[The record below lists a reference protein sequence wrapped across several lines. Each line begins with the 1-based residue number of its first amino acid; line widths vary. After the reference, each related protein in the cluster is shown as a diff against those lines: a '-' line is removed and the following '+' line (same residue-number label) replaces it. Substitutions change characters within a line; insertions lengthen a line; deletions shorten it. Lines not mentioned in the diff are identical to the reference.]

1 MKVNNQV
8 LVYKEDPI
16 ALITK
21 REKDK
26 NGVWWTTYKTLDG
39 ELSTLCKVSGYI
51 KIDPVL
57 YKAFSIAI
65 RERKKYNAAINNN
78 DLIKE
83 ELEPVKF
90 EENMK

>member
-8 LVYKEDPI
+8 LIHKDEPI

-21 REKDK
+21 REKDE
-26 NGVWWTTYKTLDG
+26 NNVIWTTYKTLDG
-39 ELSTLCKVSGYI
+39 ELSTICNVSGYF
-51 KIDPVL
+51 KTDPLL

-83 ELEPVKF
+83 EFEPVKF